1 MLADR
6 FALGSLLPSRGDLTA
21 MRTAPRADLVAGL
34 TVAVVALPLALGF
47 GAAAG
52 MGPAAGLTTAIVAGV
67 IAAIFGG
74 SNLQVTGPAG
84 AMTVVLI
91 PIINEHGKQGVMLVG
106 AMAGVILVI
115 LALCKAGAFIRYI
128 PAPVIEGFTLGTA
141 IVIFLQQLPVAVGMD
156 PRSHHVA
163 VAAFE
168 AVMAFVLQPQWVNLG
183 LAFGV
188 AGVIL
193 LGSRWFPKIP
203 FSILAVAVAAAAT
216 YLLGVRV
223 AVIGNLPSTLHV
235 PSLDFVDLGAV
246 PGLIGPAIAV
256 AALGAIAGLLCAS
269 VADGMHGTERHQPNR
284 ELFGQGLANLASPL
298 FGGMP
303 ASAVVARTAVN
314 VRAGAQSRLA
324 AAWHAVIL
332 AAFMLFAA
340 ALVEHIPLAALAGV
354 LVATTVG
361 MVNRA
366 NLSALARSTRSDA
379 IVLAFTTIATVTL
392 DLVLGVAVGLAAA
405 GLVTLIKVAAS
416 LRLHIDHPRVSG
428 RSGTDARLVAEHI
441 GVYRLH
447 GPLVFAAGP
456 ASLLAG
462 AQRADVRAAILHL
475 EDVTTVDATGALV
488 LRDFAER
495 LARHD
500 VRIFMAGLRE
510 EHRDILSAVGALEHV
525 DAGNLPHDPVETAIA
540 AARRRLRGIETS

>member
-6 FALGSLLPSRGDLTA
+6 FALGSLFPSRGDLTA
-21 MRTAPRADLVAGL
+21 IRKAPRTDLVAGL

-67 IAAIFGG
+67 VAALFGG
-74 SNLQVTGPAG
+74 SNLQVSGPAG

-91 PIINEHGKQGVMLVG
+91 PIVNEHGQQGVMMVG
-106 AMAGVILVI
+106 AMAGAILLV

-156 PRSHHVA
+156 PDSHHVA

-168 AVMAFVLQPQWVNLG
+168 AVLEFITRPQWINLAM
-183 LAFGV
+183 AFGV
-188 AGVIL
+188 AALIL
-193 LGSRWFPKIP
+193 LARRWWPKLP
-203 FSILAVAVAAAAT
+203 FSLVAVAAAASAT
-216 YLLGVRV
+216 YVFGVPV
-223 AVIGNLPSTLHV
+223 AVIGSLPSTLRV
-235 PSLDFVDLGAV
+235 PSLGFVDIDAIPRL
-246 PGLIGPAIAV
+246 LGPAVAV
-256 AALGAIAGLLCAS
+256 AALAAIAGLLCAS
-269 VADGMHGTERHQPNR
+269 VADSMHGSQRHEPNR

-324 AAWHAVIL
+324 ATWHAVIL
-332 AAFMLFAA
+332 AGFMLFAA
-340 ALVEHIPLAALAGV
+340 SLVEHIPLAALAGV
-354 LVATTVG
+354 LLATTIG
-361 MVNRA
+361 MVNRN
-366 NLSALARSTRSDA
+366 NLAALARSTRSDA

-392 DLVLGVAVGLAAA
+392 DLVMGVAVGLAAA
-405 GLVTLIKVAAS
+405 GVVTLVKVAAS
-416 LRLHIDHPRVSG
+416 LRLHVDHTRVLG
-428 RSGTDARLVAEHI
+428 RHGEDAQLVAEHI

-462 AQRADVRAAILHL
+462 AQQSEMRAVVLHL

-495 LARHD
+495 LARRD
-500 VRIFMAGLRE
+500 VRIFMSGLNE
-510 EHRDILSAVGALEHV
+510 EHRDTLIAVGAMEHI
-525 DAGNLPHDPVETAIA
+525 DAANLPHDTVETAIA
-540 AARRRLRGIETS
+540 AARRRLRSIEAS

>member
-6 FALGSLLPSRGDLTA
+6 FALGSLFPSRGDLAA
-21 MRTAPRADLVAGL
+21 MRTAPRADLIAGL
-34 TVAVVALPLALGF
+34 TVAIVALPLALGF

-52 MGPAAGLTTAIVAGV
+52 MGPAAGLTTAIIAGLVA
-67 IAAIFGG
+67 ALFGG
-74 SNLQVTGPAG
+74 SNLQVSGPAG

-91 PIINEHGKQGVMLVG
+91 PIVAEHGQAGVMLVG
-106 AMAGVILVI
+106 AMAGVILLI

-156 PRSHHVA
+156 PDSHHVA

-168 AVMAFVLQPQWVNLG
+168 AVLAFVTHPQWINLL

-188 AGVIL
+188 AAVIL
-193 LGSRWFPKIP
+193 LGNRWWPKVP
-203 FSILAVAVAAAAT
+203 FSLLAVAAAAIAGYGFEIRVAVIGSLPSTLRAPSLDFIDLDAIPRLLGPAVAVAALA
-216 YLLGVRV
+216 
-223 AVIGNLPSTLHV
+223 
-235 PSLDFVDLGAV
+235 
-246 PGLIGPAIAV
+246 
-256 AALGAIAGLLCAS
+256 AIAGLLCAS
-269 VADGMHGTERHQPNR
+269 VADGMHGTERHEPNR
-284 ELFGQGLANLASPL
+284 ELLGQGLANLASPL

-332 AAFMLFAA
+332 AGFMLFAA
-340 ALVEHIPLAALAGV
+340 SLVEHIPLAALAGV
-354 LVATTVG
+354 LLATTVS

-392 DLVLGVAVGLAAA
+392 DLVMGVAVGLAAA
-405 GLVTLIKVAAS
+405 GLVTLVKVAAS
-416 LRLHIDHPRVSG
+416 LRLHVDHTKVLG

-462 AQRADVRAAILHL
+462 AQQAEVRAAILHL

-495 LARHD
+495 LARRD
-500 VRIFMAGLRE
+500 VRIFMSGLRE
-510 EHRDILSAVGALEHV
+510 EHRDTLVAVGALERI
-525 DAGNLPHDPVETAIA
+525 DSGNLPHGTVEAAIA
-540 AARRRLRGIETS
+540 AARRRLRTIDVP